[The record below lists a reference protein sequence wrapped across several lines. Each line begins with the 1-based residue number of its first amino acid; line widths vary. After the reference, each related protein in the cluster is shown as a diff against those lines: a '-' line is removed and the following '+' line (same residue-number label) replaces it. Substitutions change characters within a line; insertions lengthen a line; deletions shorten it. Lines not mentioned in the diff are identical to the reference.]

1 MRGRGLILVTLCLA
15 ALIINLDIAIV
26 NVALPALP
34 ALVRQLGAT
43 TTGLQWVVD
52 AYNLARAVMGLG
64 AAMMYSATLSLLTNV
79 FTGRRERAVAIG
91 VWGASAGWAS
101 RWARLLAG
109 DLLAKVAGW
118 RLAEPYGLSP
128 VRARPG
134 SRRRPNLADERASR
148 ARILMR
154 WLVCC

>member
-1 MRGRGLILVTLCLA
+1 MRGRGQILVTLCLA
-15 ALIINLDIAIV
+15 ALIIILDIAIV
-26 NVALPALP
+26 NVALP

-64 AAMMYSATLSLLTNV
+64 AAMMFPATLSLLTNV

-91 VWGASAGWAS
+91 VWGPVPGGHRAGPDYWPVTCS
-101 RWARLLAG
+101 PRWLA
-109 DLLAKVAGW
+109 DATPKS
-118 RLAEPYGLSP
+118 YGLSP
-128 VRARPG
+128 VRAMPG
-134 SRRRPNLADERASR
+134 SRRRPNLADERAWR

-154 WLVCC
+154 